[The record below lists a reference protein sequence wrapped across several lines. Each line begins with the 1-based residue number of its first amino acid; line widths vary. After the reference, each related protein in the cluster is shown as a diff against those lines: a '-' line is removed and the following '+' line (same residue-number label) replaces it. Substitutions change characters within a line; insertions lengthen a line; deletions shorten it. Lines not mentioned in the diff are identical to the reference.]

1 MSHGENVHLG
11 VLILHTGNIMKEL
24 GASWYLYW

>member
-11 VLILHTGNIMKEL
+11 VVILRIGNIMKEL